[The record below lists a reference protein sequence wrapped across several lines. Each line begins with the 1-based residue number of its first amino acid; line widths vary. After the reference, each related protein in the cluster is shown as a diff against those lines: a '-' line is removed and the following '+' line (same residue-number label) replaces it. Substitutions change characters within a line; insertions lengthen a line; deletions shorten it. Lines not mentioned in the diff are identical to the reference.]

1 MSQTT
6 QQAAAEV
13 ATTATMT
20 PQQTDVLDQLMKP
33 EIQQSLTVLV
43 ENLPKLAEMTT
54 VLTKTYDLVQTVA
67 NDRVL
72 IDDLKGGMEEFVKP
86 IQDKAKGIAQAA
98 IEANDRSQAET
109 TTVGLFG
116 LLKMLKDPQ
125 VQKTLRFAQAF
136 LEISAERQQQ
146 QQQK

>member
-6 QQAAAEV
+6 QQSAEEV
-13 ATTATMT
+13 ASTSAVAS
-20 PQQTDVLDQLMKP
+20 QQPDVLDQLMKP
-33 EIQQSLTVLV
+33 EIQQSLNILV

-67 NDRVL
+67 NDHVL
-72 IDDLKGGMEEFVKP
+72 INDLKGGMEEFVKP

-98 IEANDRSQAET
+98 IEASDRSQAET
-109 TTVGLFG
+109 STTVGLFG

-125 VQKTLRFAQAF
+125 VQKALRFAQAF
-136 LEISAERQQQ
+136 LEVSAERQQQ
-146 QQQK
+146 QK

>member
-1 MSQTT
+1 MSQTTT
-6 QQAAAEV
+6 QQAADEV
-13 ATTATMT
+13 AATATQA
-20 PQQTDVLDQLMKP
+20 PVQQDVLDQLMKP
-33 EIQQSLTVLV
+33 EIQQSLNVLV

-54 VLTKTYDLVQTVA
+54 VLTKAYDLVQTVA

-72 IDDLKGGMEEFVKP
+72 ISDLKGGMEEFVKP

-98 IEANDRSQAET
+98 IEASDRSQADT

-116 LLKMLKDPQ
+116 ILKMLKDPQ

-136 LEISAERQQQ
+136 LEVMAERQQQ
-146 QQQK
+146 K

>member
-6 QQAAAEV
+6 QQAAEEV
-13 ATTATMT
+13 ASTAAVAS
-20 PQQTDVLDQLMKP
+20 QQPDVLDQLMKP
-33 EIQQSLTVLV
+33 EIQQSLNVLV

-67 NDRVL
+67 NDHVL
-72 IDDLKGGMEEFVKP
+72 INDLKGGMEEFVKP

-98 IEANDRSQAET
+98 IEASDRSQAET
-109 TTVGLFG
+109 STTVGLFG

-125 VQKTLRFAQAF
+125 VQKALRFAQAF
-136 LEISAERQQQ
+136 LEVTAERQQQ
-146 QQQK
+146 QK

>member
-6 QQAAAEV
+6 QQAAEEV
-13 ATTATMT
+13 ASTSAVAS
-20 PQQTDVLDQLMKP
+20 QQPDVLDQLMKP
-33 EIQQSLTVLV
+33 EIQQSLNVLV

-67 NDRVL
+67 NDHVL
-72 IDDLKGGMEEFVKP
+72 INDLKGGMEEFVKP

-98 IEANDRSQAET
+98 IEASDRSQAET
-109 TTVGLFG
+109 STTVGLFG

-125 VQKTLRFAQAF
+125 VQKALRFAQAF
-136 LEISAERQQQ
+136 LEVTAERQQQ
-146 QQQK
+146 QK

>member
-6 QQAAAEV
+6 QQAAEEV
-13 ATTATMT
+13 ASTSAVAS
-20 PQQTDVLDQLMKP
+20 QQPDVLDQLMKP
-33 EIQQSLTVLV
+33 EIQQSLNILV

-67 NDRVL
+67 NDHVL
-72 IDDLKGGMEEFVKP
+72 INDLKGGMEEFVKP

-98 IEANDRSQAET
+98 IEASDRSQAET
-109 TTVGLFG
+109 STTVGLFG

-125 VQKTLRFAQAF
+125 VQKALRFAQAF
-136 LEISAERQQQ
+136 LEVSAERQQQ
-146 QQQK
+146 QK

>member
-6 QQAAAEV
+6 QQAAEEV
-13 ATTATMT
+13 ASTSAVAS
-20 PQQTDVLDQLMKP
+20 QQPDVLDQLMKP
-33 EIQQSLTVLV
+33 EIQQSLNILV

-67 NDRVL
+67 NDHVL
-72 IDDLKGGMEEFVKP
+72 INDLKGGMEEFVKP

-98 IEANDRSQAET
+98 IEASDRSQAET
-109 TTVGLFG
+109 LTTVGLFG

-125 VQKTLRFAQAF
+125 VQKALRFAQAF
-136 LEISAERQQQ
+136 LEVTAERQQQ
-146 QQQK
+146 QK

>member
-6 QQAAAEV
+6 HQAAEEV
-13 ATTATMT
+13 ASTSAVAS
-20 PQQTDVLDQLMKP
+20 QQPDVLDQLMKP
-33 EIQQSLTVLV
+33 EIQQSLNVLV

-67 NDRVL
+67 NDHVL
-72 IDDLKGGMEEFVKP
+72 INDLKGGMEEFVKP

-98 IEANDRSQAET
+98 IEASDRSQAET
-109 TTVGLFG
+109 STTVGLFG

-125 VQKTLRFAQAF
+125 VQKALRFAQAF
-136 LEISAERQQQ
+136 LEVTAERQQQ
-146 QQQK
+146 QK

>member
-6 QQAAAEV
+6 QQAAEEV
-13 ATTATMT
+13 ASTSAVAS
-20 PQQTDVLDQLMKP
+20 QQPDVLDQLMKP
-33 EIQQSLTVLV
+33 EIQQSLNILV

-67 NDRVL
+67 NDHVL
-72 IDDLKGGMEEFVKP
+72 INDLKGGMEEFVKP

-98 IEANDRSQAET
+98 IEASDRSQAET
-109 TTVGLFG
+109 STTVGLFG

-125 VQKTLRFAQAF
+125 VQKALRFAQAF
-136 LEISAERQQQ
+136 LEVTAERQQQ
-146 QQQK
+146 QK